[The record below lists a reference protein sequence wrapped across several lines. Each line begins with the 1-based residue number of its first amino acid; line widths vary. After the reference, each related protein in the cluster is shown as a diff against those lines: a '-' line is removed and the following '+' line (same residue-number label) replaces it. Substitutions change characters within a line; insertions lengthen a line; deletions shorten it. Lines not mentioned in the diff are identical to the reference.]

1 MWILIRYILKKM
13 ALLAPVL
20 VGISVVAFALGAM
33 SPGDPVDQVLN
44 PNGNESYTREEY
56 DQMSARMGLDKSLC
70 AQYVNWLINLLRG
83 DLGRSFFTNKSIMD
97 QLAKRIPIS
106 ARLAGLSMVF
116 TAVLGVGGGLVMA
129 VWKDRFLDHFLG
141 GCSTVAL
148 SVPGFWLA
156 IVLIWL
162 FAEKWKLLPTSG
174 ISSGIGYLLPAVTL
188 AIPSAGACARLTRSA
203 LLDEIGRQYVTVA
216 ASKGLSRRQTV
227 VCHAFGNS
235 LIPIVTYLGTH
246 MAGIL
251 GGASI
256 VETIFAIPGIGS
268 YAISAVQSKD
278 YYVVQAYVLFSGFVY
293 VVANMLVDLL
303 YLIINPRIRR
313 GEAGR

>member
-1 MWILIRYILKKM
+1 MWMLIRYILKKM

-20 VGISVVAFALGAM
+20 VGISVIAFALGVM

-44 PNGNESYTREEY
+44 PNGNESYTQEEY
-56 DQMSARMGLDKSLC
+56 DRMSARMGLDKPLHV
-70 AQYVNWLINLLRG
+70 QYMNWVGNLLQG
-83 DLGRSFFTNKSIMD
+83 DLGRSFFTNKSIVD
-97 QLAKRIPIS
+97 QMARRIPIS
-106 ARLAGLSMVF
+106 ARLAGLSMAF
-116 TAVLGVGGGLVMA
+116 TVVLGVGGGVIMA

-141 GCSTVAL
+141 ACAVTAL
-148 SVPGFWLA
+148 SVPGFWTA

-174 ISSGIGYLLPAVTL
+174 IASGIGYLLPAVTL
-188 AIPSAGACARLTRSA
+188 ALPSIGVCARLTRTA
-203 LLDEIGRQYVTVA
+203 ILDEIGCQYVTVA

-227 VCHAFGNS
+227 VCHAFGNA
-235 LIPIVTYLGTH
+235 LIPVVTYLGTH

-256 VETIFAIPGIGS
+256 VETIFAVPGMGS

-278 YYVVQAYVLFSGFVY
+278 YYVVQAYVLFSGMVY
-293 VVANMLVDLL
+293 VAVTILVDLL
-303 YLIINPRIRR
+303 YMAVNPRIRR
-313 GEAGR
+313 GEAGQ